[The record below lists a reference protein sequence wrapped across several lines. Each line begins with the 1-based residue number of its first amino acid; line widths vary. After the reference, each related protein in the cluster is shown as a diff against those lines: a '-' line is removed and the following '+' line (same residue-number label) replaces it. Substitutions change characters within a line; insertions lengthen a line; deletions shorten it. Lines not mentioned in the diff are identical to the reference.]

1 MGDLRKGGEGCLLV
15 GDAEVLD
22 KHLDSWDAACMR
34 ALRPMKG
41 EQVVDMGLG
50 REGEEVGEDEMG

>member
-1 MGDLRKGGEGCLLV
+1 V

-22 KHLDSWDAACMR
+22 KHLDSWDAVCMR

-41 EQVVDMGLG
+41 EQVVDMGLR
-50 REGEEVGEDEMG
+50 REDEEAGEDEMG